1 MKLFFRLALVF
12 AFGLV
17 SPLALDAAGKP
28 TAAPTKKVAA
38 HSPAASS
45 SGTLTAKQI
54 EQYAR
59 ELKQRN
65 AAAAYAKLSSFAQQK
80 NSGSLGARA
89 ALALGYYDF
98 DKTHY
103 PQAAQW
109 LSRAMADPL
118 LRDYAV
124 FYGAQTDIGLGHD
137 AEAVIQLKQYR
148 KDNPDSVLMD
158 QAVQSLATAA
168 LATGQPGE
176 ALVALDSYAGTK
188 SKPALLILR
197 GDAHAAF
204 SQPLQAAV
212 DYQAAFL
219 QFPTSDQA
227 WKAGEKLEALRGTLG
242 GKFPIISIDHQIEH
256 ANTIY
261 GAHQW
266 SNARNEYSKLLTEA
280 TGAEKER
287 AELRILACGVALGGN
302 PVSMIALSIADPD
315 VDAERYY
322 NLAQHDRNQ
331 QKESD
336 MLAAIESAAARA
348 PLSAW
353 TESALFLGGNYFWVK
368 LERDKAAA
376 YYKRLVQSFPA
387 SSDANTADWRVVW
400 ASVVK
405 RDAGAANLLSQH
417 LYRFPGSPYTSD
429 ALYWLGRLA
438 EEAENAPLARAY
450 YAKLEERYPQNYFSI
465 LAAARM
471 KKIGRGE
478 IADAPVLATIPALP
492 AVKNLGAT
500 IPAAAATRQAR
511 ADALRSIGFDS
522 SAELELRAAYA
533 ATGEPR
539 LLLEA
544 AQEAANAGHV
554 GVAIVTIRQMYPQLE
569 SRPFADVPREV
580 WLTSYALPYLQF
592 IRQHASQAGVDPMLT
607 AGLIRQE
614 SAFQADAHS
623 NMNAYGLMQLE
634 PKTAR
639 TLAKRAKVRYSTAAL
654 FDPDFNIRI
663 GTIYLA
669 GLRASYGTDESA
681 LAAYNAGETR
691 VSQWTSGQAYREPAE
706 FVDSIPF
713 TETREYVELV
723 TRNAD
728 IYRKLYGEQDA
739 SGKTT
744 TKRGK

>member
-1 MKLFFRLALVF
+1 MKLFFRIALVF
-12 AFGLV
+12 VFAFV
-17 SPLALDAAGKP
+17 SPLAGYAAGTP
-28 TAAPTKKVAA
+28 SVAPAKKNSA
-38 HSPAASS
+38 HPAPAA
-45 SGTLTAKQI
+45 GPLTAKQV

-59 ELKQRN
+59 DLKQKN
-65 AAAAYAKLSSFAQQK
+65 ATAAYAKLSSFAQQK
-80 NSGSLGARA
+80 NSGTLGARA

-103 PQAAQW
+103 AQATQW
-109 LSRAMADPL
+109 LNRALADPL

-124 FYGAQTDIGLGHD
+124 FYGAQNEIGLGRN
-137 AEAVIQLKQYR
+137 AEAVTQLKQYR
-148 KDNPDSVLMD
+148 KDNPDSVLTD

-168 LATGQPGE
+168 LAAGQPGE
-176 ALVALDSYAGTK
+176 ALVALDGYAGTK
-188 SKPALLILR
+188 TKPALLMLR

-212 DYQAAFL
+212 DYQAVYL
-219 QFPTSDQA
+219 GFPTSDQA
-227 WKAGEKLEALRGTLG
+227 WKAGEKLEALRGPLG
-242 GKFPIISIDHQIEH
+242 GKFPIISLDHQIEH

-261 GAHQW
+261 GARQW

-280 TGAEKER
+280 TGAQKER
-287 AELRILACGVALGGN
+287 AELRILACGVALGAS
-302 PVSMIALSIADPD
+302 PVSMIALSISDPD

-322 NLAQHDRNQ
+322 NLAQHYRNQ

-336 MLAAIESAAARA
+336 MLAAIESAAARD
-348 PLSAW
+348 PQSQW
-353 TESALFLGGNYFWVK
+353 TESALFLAGNYFWVK
-368 LERDKAAA
+368 LDRDKAAS
-376 YYKRLVQSFPA
+376 YYKRLAQGFPA
-387 SSDANTADWRVVW
+387 SSDANAADWRAAW

-405 RDAGAANLLSQH
+405 RDASAANALSQH
-417 LYRFPGSPYTSD
+417 LYKFPGSPYSSD

-450 YAKLEERYPQNYFSI
+450 FEKLQERFPQNYFSI

-471 KKIGRGE
+471 KKIGRGDV
-478 IADAPVLATIPALP
+478 ADAPVLATIPAVP
-492 AVKNLGAT
+492 TVKSLGT
-500 IPAAAATRQAR
+500 IPAAAATRKAR
-511 ADALRSIGFDS
+511 ADALRSIAFDS

-533 ATGEPR
+533 MTGEPR

-569 SRPFADVPREV
+569 SRPFAEVPREV
-580 WLTSYALPYLQF
+580 WLASYALPYLPS
-592 IRQHASQAGVDPMLT
+592 IRQHAAQAGVDPMLT

-614 SAFQADAHS
+614 SAFQPDAHS

-691 VSQWTSGQAYREPAE
+691 MSQWTSGQTYREPAE

-728 IYRKLYGEQDA
+728 IYRKLYGDQNA
-739 SGKTT
+739 SGKST